1 MTTTALEKAAH
12 LKAQAI
18 ETAKAEDRSRVLAA
32 IVAFTMANSDVVG
45 WIDLNADSNEFAAS
59 LARQLDERG
68 TLTERQIAAVRA
80 KSVAP
85 ATKSAPVLV
94 DVGRII
100 ESFERAR
107 SRGIEKPT
115 MRLDVFKFKF
125 AGTTGSNPGAIYV
138 TEGELYLGKIT
149 GGQFVKSRECTAD
162 QAARIVAAAS
172 DPEKS
177 AEAYGRLTGRCSI
190 CALKL
195 TAAESIERTIGPIC
209 FEKYFG

>member
-1 MTTTALEKAAH
+1 MTTAALEKAAH
-12 LKAQAI
+12 LTAQALAD
-18 ETAKAEDRSRVLAA
+18 AKAEDRSKVLAK
-32 IVAFTMANSDVVG
+32 IVKFAMAHPDVVG
-45 WIDLNADSNEFAAS
+45 WIDLNAGGNEFAAS
-59 LARQLDERG
+59 LARQLEERG
-68 TLTERQIAAVRA
+68 ELSERQIAAVR
-80 KSVAP
+80 
-85 ATKSAPVLV
+85 TKTTAAAVPRVLV

-107 SRGIEKPT
+107 QKGIEKPT

-125 AGTTGSNPGAIYV
+125 AGTGGSNPGAIYV
-138 TEGELYLGKIT
+138 TEGELYLGKIA
-149 GGQFVKSRECTAD
+149 GGQFIKFHECTAD

>member
-1 MTTTALEKAAH
+1 MTTAALEKAAY
-12 LKAQAI
+12 LTAQAVA
-18 ETAKAEDRSRVLAA
+18 EAKAEDRARVLEKV
-32 IVAFTMANSDVVG
+32 VAFAVANPDVVG
-45 WIDLNADSNEFAAS
+45 WIDLNASTNEFAAS
-59 LARQLDERG
+59 LARQLDQRG
-68 TLTERQIAAVRA
+68 ELTERQVEAVRSKSKALAAVA
-80 KSVAP
+80 
-85 ATKSAPVLV
+85 APVAV

-149 GGQFVKSRECTAD
+149 GGKFVKSRECTAD

>member
-1 MTTTALEKAAH
+1 MTTATLEKAARLTTDA
-12 LKAQAI
+12 LKAA
-18 ETAKAEDRSRVLAA
+18 ALVDRNRVFDK
-32 IVAFTMANSDVVG
+32 IVAFTIANPDVVG
-45 WIDLNADSNEFAAS
+45 WLEQHADSNEFATS
-59 LARQLDERG
+59 LAHQLDQRG
-68 TLTERQIAAVRA
+68 ELTERQIAAVRA
-80 KSVAP
+80 KTAP
-85 ATKSAPVLV
+85 AAAVAV

-115 MRLDVFKFKF
+115 MRLDAFRFKF

-138 TEGELYLGKIT
+138 TEGELYLGKIAA
-149 GGQFVKSRECTAD
+149 GQFMKSRECSDD